1 MSVDEREQ
9 TPQYAERPAAGNGRA
24 PEMVINSA
32 PNGALERDRNTPVLA
47 DLPVPTQEGCVMNA
61 RPYTLAASLAR
72 PVARG
77 YLTRNQADGCLL
89 ATALRGCRT
98 GQIHHDP
105 VDVFRIARHILT
117 LKLAD
122 MHARRELAAHHIKRL
137 IEPMIGARKPSRA
150 LLAESHGVNGEE
162 GFPLTEDEVCDI
174 VRDEVWW
181 SLPSGGRHHG

>member
-1 MSVDEREQ
+1 
-9 TPQYAERPAAGNGRA
+9 
-24 PEMVINSA
+24 
-32 PNGALERDRNTPVLA
+32 
-47 DLPVPTQEGCVMNA
+47 MNA

-77 YLTRNQADGCLL
+77 YLTRNQADSALL
-89 ATALRGCRT
+89 ATAMRGART

-137 IEPMIGARKPSRA
+137 LEPMIGSRKPSRA
-150 LLAESHGVNGEE
+150 LLAEAHGVNGEE
-162 GFPLTEDEVCDI
+162 GFPLTEDEVRDV